1 VRPLSKSERQVLGL
15 LLAMDFPGA
24 PELRA
29 QVDSAVVSGT
39 CACGCPSVDLVVEG
53 DVPLAAVSSRTPVN
67 AEVDG
72 VLGGGLIVFV
82 NEGRLSGL
90 EYYSVEDE
98 TPSDWPDVA
107 QIRPYV

>member
-1 VRPLSKSERQVLGL
+1 MRPLSNTERQVLGL

-29 QVDSAVVSGT
+29 QVDSVVVSGT
-39 CACGCPSVDLVVEG
+39 CACGCPSVDLVVES
-53 DVPLAAVSSRTPVN
+53 DVQLAPVTSRTPVN

-82 NEGRLSGL
+82 DDGRLSGL
-90 EYYSVEDE
+90 EYYSVEDV
-98 TPSDWPDVA
+98 TPSDWPDLP